1 MAKFKIND
9 IIEYK
14 DRIYQIVGITSG
26 CDCDPFI
33 YDVKC
38 LKIMKGDDEV
48 VTGIGSCAEGMMKL
62 VDFTD
67 SISREEKEK
76 IKAYDIA
83 VEKAKECL
91 KDGTVT
97 STIIAVLHDIFPEL
111 SVSDDESIR
120 KELINTIDMA
130 YDCGISLTKEY
141 HKKYIDWLE
150 KQKKDPYNGVW
161 FNCYDHR
168 WGMCARDNGVDVSID
183 GVIAKH
189 INADEIEQIHTKTAM
204 LDCHTCANYNVK
216 CEPEKNKFIC
226 EYPQKKGQNIL
237 EKEYYSTPKVT
248 TICGKDYICIKDYK
262 EGNCEYSKGYVYHC
276 GRDGYLNDNYGNS
289 WSCTPEWY
297 DEHVREEKSYVAEK
311 EKETFVSGHFLH
323 YDGSDIY
330 GLKSGENYWLE
341 YVGNDTYIG
350 RSDNILNQRFDITP
364 KQLFTLFSVIT
375 DYNASTVEDANS
387 ETESENEAN
396 APVGYGK
403 YVDEKMFEAT
413 KRYYADNL
421 DPNRYSLADVF
432 YEGVRTGQH
441 LSVLDAETHK
451 KDVLNQTAMSI
462 IDWVDINTLEE
473 NESLSGME
481 CEGITNF
488 VLTSDWGKLYDIIKD
503 KLEHHASKIMVKPT
517 SNEIAEDKDKPN
529 VKEGDWLINSDGQP
543 IKITKIYKDVYGTD
557 RCALTF
563 TDGTRTDPLLELVIA
578 DESTRHWDIEKDA
591 KDGDILVWDDFGDKY
606 IFIFKCITDGHADSY
621 CGLNVYLGK
630 IETDEDENRY
640 YNLSEIKPADKEERT
655 MLETALRDAGIKWNA
670 DNKTIVAVEPK
681 FNVGDTIIK
690 ARNSVI
696 NDFGQFTITD
706 ITGGKYYYNDRI
718 ICDIIDQDEWEKIY
732 NSISED

>member
-1 MAKFKIND
+1 MGKFKIDD

-14 DRIYQIVGITSG
+14 GHIYQIVGFKGNS
-26 CDCDPFI
+26 DSFI
-33 YDVKC
+33 YNVKC
-38 LKIMKGDDEV
+38 LNIMPNDDEV
-48 VTGIGSCAEGMMKL
+48 VTGIGSCAEDLMKL
-62 VDFTD
+62 VDFTN
-67 SISREEKEK
+67 SISQEEKEK

-97 STIIAVLHDIFPEL
+97 STVIAVLHDMFPEL
-111 SVSDDESIR
+111 SVSDDERIR
-120 KELINTIDMA
+120 KEIIEMLRNWASVHYI
-130 YDCGISLTKEY
+130 TKEQFSERMA
-141 HKKYIDWLE
+141 WLE
-150 KQKKDPYNGVW
+150 K
-161 FNCYDHR
+161 
-168 WGMCARDNGVDVSID
+168 
-183 GVIAKH
+183 
-189 INADEIEQIHTKTAM
+189 
-204 LDCHTCANYNVK
+204 
-216 CEPEKNKFIC
+216 
-226 EYPQKKGQNIL
+226 QKKGQNIL
-237 EKEYYSTPKVT
+237 EEGCQAPKVT

-276 GRDGYLNDNYGNS
+276 ERDGYLNDNYGNS

-311 EKETFVSGHFLH
+311 EKETFVSGHFLR

-375 DYNASTVEDANS
+375 DYKESTVEDANS
-387 ETESENEAN
+387 KTESEDEAN
-396 APVGYGK
+396 APV
-403 YVDEKMFEAT
+403 
-413 KRYYADNL
+413 
-421 DPNRYSLADVF
+421 
-432 YEGVRTGQH
+432 
-441 LSVLDAETHK
+441 LDAEAHK
-451 KDVLNQTAMSI
+451 KDVLIQTAMSI
-462 IDWVDINTLEE
+462 IDWVGLNTLEE

-488 VLTSDWGKLYDIIKD
+488 VLDSDWGKLYDIIKD
-503 KLEHHASKIMVKPT
+503 KLEHHASNESIKIEEHAPMTLINYLNKPIFSVGDVMRTKDEAKKGIVNGLPVVVSIDENYYHCTNELIPIKDQFEYEYPPMVEKPVA
-517 SNEIAEDKDKPN
+517 NETAEDKDKPN
-529 VKEGDWLINSDGQP
+529 VKEGDWLINSVGQP
-543 IKITKIYKDVYGTD
+543 IKITRIYKDVYGTD

-578 DESTRHWDIEKDA
+578 DKNARHWDIRKDA
-591 KDGDILVWDDFGDKY
+591 KDGDILVWDDFGDRY
-606 IFIFKCITDGHADSY
+606 IFIFKCITDDHADSY
-621 CGLNVYLGK
+621 CGLNIYLGK
-630 IETDEDENRY
+630 IETGEDENSY

-655 MLETALRDAGIKWNA
+655 ILETALRDAGIKWNA
-670 DNKTIVAVEPK
+670 DDKTIVAVEPK

-690 ARNSVI
+690 LSNSDI

-718 ICDIIDQDEWEKIY
+718 ICDIVDQNEWAKI
-732 NSISED
+732 NNTIAED

>member
-1 MAKFKIND
+1 MAKFKIDD

-14 DRIYQIVGITSG
+14 GHAYQIVGIKGNS
-26 CDCDPFI
+26 DSFI
-33 YDVKC
+33 YNVKC
-38 LKIMKGDDEV
+38 LKIMSTDDEV
-48 VTGIGSCAEGMMKL
+48 VTGIGSCAEDLMKL
-62 VDFTD
+62 VDFTG
-67 SISREEKEK
+67 SISRGEKEK

-97 STIIAVLHDIFPEL
+97 STVIAVLHEIFPEL

-120 KELINTIDMA
+120 KELINTIDLA
-130 YDCGISLTKEY
+130 YDCGISLTKEN
-141 HKKYIDWLE
+141 HRKYIDWLE
-150 KQKKDPYNGVW
+150 KQKNDPYNGVW
-161 FNCYDHR
+161 FNCYGHR
-168 WGMCARDNGVDVSID
+168 WGMCARDNGADVSID

-189 INADEIEQIHTKTAM
+189 ISADEIEQIYTKTAM

-226 EYPQKKGQNIL
+226 EYPQKKTRNIL

-276 GRDGYLNDNYGNS
+276 ERDGYLNDNYGNS

-311 EKETFVSGHFLH
+311 EKETFVSGHFLR
-323 YDGSDIY
+323 YDGTDIY

-375 DYNASTVEDANS
+375 DYKESTVEDVNCK
-387 ETESENEAN
+387 TESEDEAN

-441 LSVLDAETHK
+441 LSVLDAEAHK

-462 IDWVDINTLEE
+462 IDWIDINTLEE

-488 VLTSDWGKLYDIIKD
+488 VLNSDWGKLYDIIKD
-503 KLEHHASKIMVKPT
+503 KLERHS
-517 SNEIAEDKDKPN
+517 SNENIKIEEYAPTTLINYVSKPIFSVGDVMRTKDEAKKGIVNGLPVVVSIDENYYHCTNELIPIKDQFEYEYPPMMDKPAANETAEDKDKPN
-529 VKEGDWLINSDGQP
+529 VKEGD
-543 IKITKIYKDVYGTD
+543 
-557 RCALTF
+557 
-563 TDGTRTDPLLELVIA
+563 
-578 DESTRHWDIEKDA
+578 
-591 KDGDILVWDDFGDKY
+591 
-606 IFIFKCITDGHADSY
+606 
-621 CGLNVYLGK
+621 
-630 IETDEDENRY
+630 
-640 YNLSEIKPADKEERT
+640 
-655 MLETALRDAGIKWNA
+655 
-670 DNKTIVAVEPK
+670 
-681 FNVGDTIIK
+681 
-690 ARNSVI
+690 
-696 NDFGQFTITD
+696 
-706 ITGGKYYYNDRI
+706 
-718 ICDIIDQDEWEKIY
+718 
-732 NSISED
+732 